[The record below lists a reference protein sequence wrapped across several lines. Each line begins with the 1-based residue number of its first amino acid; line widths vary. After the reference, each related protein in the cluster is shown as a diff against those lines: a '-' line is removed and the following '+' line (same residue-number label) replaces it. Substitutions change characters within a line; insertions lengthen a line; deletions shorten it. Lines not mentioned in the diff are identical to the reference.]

1 MTAILSS
8 EQIIGLGKQSAKGVP
23 QTTPAV
29 FIKYLE
35 GSFTTEMDTNALR
48 EGGDDEQIGV
58 VNKNMHREKFAFKA
72 NARPQLVNYI
82 LAWLLGGE
90 IVTGAGDPFTH
101 TITRTANGRP
111 YLTIRRGLTT
121 GKLQQLEDCKIEK
134 VTIEGEA
141 GKEITISVEGSG
153 LTANILGTLDVP
165 TFEATQIFMFYD
177 GKDKFILDSGVT
189 KCIKQFTIDITVVS
203 QEGLQGDEVTMKDL
217 QDLKLDIEV
226 SATLWNEGSANWQDA
241 NYNGQTSIQEDLK
254 SSNFI
259 VDLLYTESVTD
270 DRGFKITIAEF
281 VWNPVDL
288 PPNAE
293 PNVNEETIAGIAIR
307 PSAGDIVEVVVKNSI
322 GTSV

>member
-8 EQIIGLGKQSAKGVP
+8 EQIIGIGKQSAKGVP

-35 GSFTTEMDTNALR
+35 GSFTTEMDTSALR

-72 NARPQLVNYI
+72 NCRPQLVNYM

-141 GKEITISVEGSG
+141 GKEVTISVEGSG

-177 GKDKFILDSGVT
+177 GKDKFVLDSGVT
-189 KCIKQFTIDITVVS
+189 KCIKQFTIDITVAS
-203 QEGLQGDEVTMKDL
+203 QEGLQGDEVTIKDL
-217 QDLKLDIEV
+217 QDLKLDI
-226 SATLWNEGSANWQDA
+226 EGSANWQDA

-259 VDLLYTESVTD
+259 VDLLYTESVAD
-270 DRGFKITIAEF
+270 DRGFKITIGKF
-281 VWNPVDL
+281 FWNPVDL

-307 PSAGDIVEVVVKNSI
+307 PDAGDIIEVVIKNSL
-322 GTSV
+322 GVAV